1 MEKELKYPANV
12 AKNETT
18 NNHRGESGCQNE

>member
-12 AKNETT
+12 ARTKQT